1 MRWKLLKRRLS
12 VSAPRVIVRSHLP
25 WPLRWAVAAVVLGF
39 SAALALWAFEFGK
52 GIAGLE
58 GDPKQELTDL
68 RTEVVGLRAE
78 RDRAQALANAA
89 DGLLKAEHAAQQRL
103 IQDLRSAQE
112 RQQELEADL
121 GFFERLLPPVG
132 GQPIQLRAL
141 QADSPV
147 PGQTRYQVLVM
158 QPGKSPPDFQG
169 RYQITLTGLRGAAPW
184 RQSLPG
190 GERSFTLRRY
200 LRLEGLIDHPAD
212 VVLQSVQATV
222 TGMQGAVRA
231 TETLKIPLSA
241 ALNLKDGLSPR

>member
-1 MRWKLLKRRLS
+1 VRWKLLKRRLS

-52 GIAGLE
+52 GLAGLE
-58 GDPKQELTDL
+58 AHSRQELSDL
-68 RTEVVGLRAE
+68 RVEVAALRAE

-89 DGLLKAEHAAQQRL
+89 DGLLKAEQAAQLRL
-103 IQDLRSAQE
+103 AQDLRSAQE
-112 RQQELEADL
+112 RQQTLEADL
-121 GFFERLLPPVG
+121 GFFERLLPAVG

-141 QADSPV
+141 QADSPM

-169 RYQITLTGLRGAAPW
+169 RYQIVLTGLRGAQPW

-200 LRLEGLIDHPAD
+200 LRLEGLIDHPVD
-212 VVLQSVQATV
+212 VVLQTVQATV
-222 TGMQGAVRA
+222 MGEKGAVRA
-231 TETLKIPLSA
+231 TETLRFP
-241 ALNLKDGLSPR
+241 